1 MKRLLNKLSVSTLTI
16 ALAVILVFGGAI
28 GGTLAWLTAKTDP
41 VKNVFTV
48 GQIILSLTETNE
60 AGQTVNSGE
69 QTFLVTPGSNI
80 TKDAKVT
87 VGVGSVESWI
97 FVEVVESKDFASDRN
112 ITYTVADGWTVLS
125 ETLGANGEM
134 TRVYYRAVA
143 ETATADASYSVF
155 ANDTIVVDGA
165 FAPAQGA
172 GEYSIT
178 LTAYGIQKANLATA
192 SDAWTALDAA
202 LNP

>member
-28 GGTLAWLTAKTDP
+28 GGTLAWLTAKTEP

-48 GQIILSLTETNE
+48 GQIILSLTETDA
-60 AGQTVNSGE
+60 AGGTINSGS
-69 QTFLVTPGSNI
+69 QTFLATPGSNI

-87 VGVGSVESWI
+87 VGTGSVESWI
-97 FVEVVESKDFASDRN
+97 FIEVKESKDFAADTN
-112 ITYTVADGWTVLS
+112 IGYEIADGWTILS
-125 ETLGANGEM
+125 ETLGADDTM
-134 TRVYYRAVA
+134 TRLYYRAVA
-143 ETATADASYSVF
+143 ETTSADAAYSVF
-155 ANDTIVVDGA
+155 ANDTIVVAGA
-165 FAPAQGA
+165 FAPAAGA

-192 SDAWTALDAA
+192 SDAWTALGTA